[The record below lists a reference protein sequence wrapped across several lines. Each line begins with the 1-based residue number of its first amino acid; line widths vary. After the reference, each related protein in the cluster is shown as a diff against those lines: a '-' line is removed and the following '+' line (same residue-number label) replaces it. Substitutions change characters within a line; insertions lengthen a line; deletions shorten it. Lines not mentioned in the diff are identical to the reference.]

1 MRVIQNRADKKLK
14 RNSLQIYHVR
24 LIRTVFRSH
33 LDWSKFLCYRVGRVL
48 VSAWLYER
56 CCDFVRATS
65 CMHAILIC
73 LSSLHFAGVGDYLVV
88 LLCSSSLKSRH
99 ISISTLPYRECRP
112 YME

>member
-14 RNSLQIYHVR
+14 LNSLHVR
-24 LIRTVFRSH
+24 LIIRTVFRSH

-56 CCDFVRATS
+56 CCDFVRTTS

-73 LSSLHFAGVGDYLVV
+73 LGSLHFAGVGDYLVV
-88 LLCSSSLKSRH
+88 LLCSSSLKARH
-99 ISISTLPYRECRP
+99 ILISTCHIGNADR
-112 YME
+112 